1 MDIHSEA
8 GGCASGAI
16 PAAGSAIFD
25 IGGFAPD
32 TPGSAPE
39 TPAGVGKVE
48 KRVILLPD
56 VGRLLSPVEA
66 GGVSGASS

>member
-32 TPGSAPE
+32 TP
-39 TPAGVGKVE
+39 AGVGKVE
-48 KRVILLPD
+48 KRVILLLD